1 MTPNESMNTE
11 LSDEQMDD
19 LVAGI
24 DKPRNTEIP
33 MHDPKEGSDG
43 KEKESKETEKA
54 KEEFFEFSHNGKQ
67 VKATRDQL
75 VRWAQQGINYPQR
88 AQELNAQQTKWA
100 QEKAQAEK
108 QYGEYQKI
116 DQWAKQNPD
125 QWQKLQQSYQQMIS
139 GQPAPAGQ
147 TPGQAPAYD
156 PYASKFQR
164 LESQLT
170 QIAPIVEQ
178 FASRFEQ
185 EKVKAEDTALES
197 EVQSIREKYKDLDWT
212 TLNDRGQSDLEYRVL
227 EHAQKNGIP
236 SFAVAFR
243 DLLHD
248 ELMQKAS
255 TQAKLNVSTGIQNRS
270 RLGLLDNSSS
280 KQNRVEAAK
289 KPMRETS
296 YEDIMDEIRGELRA
310 KHS

>member
-1 MTPNESMNTE
+1 MTLNESNNTE

-24 DKPRNTEIP
+24 DKPRNSEIP
-33 MHDPKEGSDG
+33 MHDPKEGADG
-43 KEKESKETEKA
+43 KEKDPKEASEKV

-88 AQELNAQQTKWA
+88 AQELNAQQSKWA
-100 QEKAQAEK
+100 QDKAKYDKEYAEYK
-108 QYGEYQKI
+108 KI
-116 DQWAKQNPD
+116 DEWAKQNPD
-125 QWQKLQQSYQQMIS
+125 QWTRLQQSYQQVVS
-139 GQPAPAGQ
+139 GQPTQ

-156 PYASKFQR
+156 PHSPVIQR
-164 LESQLT
+164 LQSQI
-170 QIAPIVEQ
+170 QEMAPIV
-178 FASRFEQ
+178 Q
-185 EKVKAEDTALES
+185 EFQNERAQSKVKAEDTALEG
-197 EVQSIREKYKDLDWT
+197 EIQSIREKYKDLDWN
-212 TLNDRGQSDLEYRVL
+212 TLNDRGMSDLEYRVL
-227 EHAQKNGIP
+227 EHAQKTGIP

-270 RLGLLDNSSS
+270 RLGLLDNSSP
-280 KQNRVEAAK
+280 KQNRIEAAK